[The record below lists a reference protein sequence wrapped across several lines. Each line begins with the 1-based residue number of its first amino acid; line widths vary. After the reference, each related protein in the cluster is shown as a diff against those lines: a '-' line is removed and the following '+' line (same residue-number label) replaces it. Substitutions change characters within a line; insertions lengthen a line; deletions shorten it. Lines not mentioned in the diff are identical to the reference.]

1 MKRGSLALACLLFA
15 ACSEVAPTPTEELIA
30 ELRAWRRQQA
40 ATQAVAPPVADA
52 AAARGAI
59 TESLQPLREIV
70 VDLSAR
76 QRELQDRQ
84 LALTQEMQRWSQL
97 LVESVQGA
105 RGEQSQAIAA
115 RLQQLEQSLREQDA
129 RHRQVED
136 LMGGALERTAA
147 QLEAFL
153 QRVSGTTAGG
163 GSATAAPVE
172 ASAARFGDALP
183 TRTGPRLGLDRW
195 GWFLLVTMAGC
206 AGWWFVQRARRSPR
220 SAPTAWPEPVDATNH
235 DGAALAAPT
244 AAPTAA
250 PANALSSLDGLVR
263 PDAGAQEIWAAAAL
277 LGEAVGRLR
286 QNQPGHDAVD
296 ATGSPPV
303 TAEVTVEAPAAGNA
317 AEPDVRQP
325 TTTPPSEPQGQDP
338 ELDEL
343 FVIDGLDPED
353 LAVAERGPERRG
365 PQLWRCLV
373 AGGDATRAATALPPV
388 FASEPAVLQK
398 PAPVVRPI
406 AGGIEL
412 RFALLPGTPG
422 GEASRIE
429 QRLRAALRT
438 PNE

>member
-1 MKRGSLALACLLFA
+1 MRRGLLALACSLFA

-40 ATQAVAPPVADA
+40 ASQAASPPVVDA

-59 TESLQPLREIV
+59 AESLQPLREIV
-70 VDLSAR
+70 ADLSAR

-153 QRVSGTTAGG
+153 QRVSGVAPGG

-172 ASAARFGDALP
+172 ASAARFADAVP
-183 TRTGPRLGLDRW
+183 TRSGPRLGLDRW

-206 AGWWFVQRARRSPR
+206 AGWWFVHRARRSPR
-220 SAPTAWPEPVDATNH
+220 LVPAEWPDATDTTNHDVAALTTAPTAT
-235 DGAALAAPT
+235 PT
-244 AAPTAA
+244 AAPVA
-250 PANALSSLDGLVR
+250 ALSSLDDLVR

-286 QNQPGHDAVD
+286 QNHQANDAAD
-296 ATGSPPV
+296 APVSPPV
-303 TAEVTVEAPAAGNA
+303 PTWVAAADPMAGPDLREPA
-317 AEPDVRQP
+317 
-325 TTTPPSEPQGQDP
+325 TTPPVEPLDQDR
-338 ELDEL
+338 ELEEL
-343 FVIDGLDPED
+343 FVIDGLDLD
-353 LAVAERGPERRG
+353 DVAGEERAPERTG
-365 PQLWRCLV
+365 PQLWRCRM
-373 AGGDATRAATALPPV
+373 AGGDAVRAATTLPPL

-406 AGGIEL
+406 AGGIEVV
-412 RFALLPGTPG
+412 FALLPGTPG

-429 QRLRAALRT
+429 QRLRAALRI